1 MALFFILLAH
11 KYYSALCSGYV
22 RKKKDKARADGRKK
36 TKKRYH
42 FLPFPLFLV
51 LHLSSSLG
59 TNHFIVEGE
68 WVGNFVFSMRII
80 FLLTSS
86 FI

>member
-11 KYYSALCSGYV
+11 KYYSALCSGFV
-22 RKKKDKARADGRKK
+22 RKKKDKARAD
-36 TKKRYH
+36 
-42 FLPFPLFLV
+42 PFPLFLV

-80 FLLTSS
+80 FC
-86 FI
+86 